1 MNVDVIIKEVSN
13 ISEEK
18 FSITAE
24 DPTHGIMHFG
34 LDKKYGTPKAGDTI
48 TLHYLPHSCSR
59 IIGMDLNGKP
69 LYRK

>member
-1 MNVDVIIKEVSN
+1 MDVIIKRVSD

-34 LDKKYGTPKAGDTI
+34 FKKKYGTPQVGDVI
-48 TLHYLPHSCSR
+48 TLHYLPHNCTR
-59 IIGMDLNGKP
+59 IVGMDLNGRQ
-69 LYRK
+69 LYRN